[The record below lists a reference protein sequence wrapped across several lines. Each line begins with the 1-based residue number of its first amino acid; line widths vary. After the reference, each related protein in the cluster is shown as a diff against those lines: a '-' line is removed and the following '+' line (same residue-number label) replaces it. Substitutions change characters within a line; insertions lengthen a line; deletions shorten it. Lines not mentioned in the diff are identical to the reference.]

1 MRTIR
6 IGGLFSGIGAHHSAV
21 ERIAELR
28 PDIRFEI
35 IFQCDFDPK
44 TAKAY
49 DTMHGITRNL
59 EDVTK
64 VHDIGGE
71 LAVDVLFWTPPCQ
84 DISLAGKQAGNAKGS
99 GTRSA
104 LAYEVPRILEA
115 TPERERPKYLVF
127 EEVPMMISSKFI
139 DNFKD
144 LLASLS
150 ALGYQH
156 QYGIMNAADYG
167 VAQSRKRCFM
177 ISKLGGPAPRLP
189 APIPL
194 TKCLRDYLEPEP
206 VAPHYYLSEDRL
218 KGLVW
223 SNEKEQEAGRNFRFE
238 PVERESGPHDPRQ
251 GGKQENGQLS
261 EVHTMA
267 QANGTYGRRGQ
278 VYSTRGISPTVTA
291 HWHKNRDEGLI
302 G

>member
-1 MRTIR
+1 
-6 IGGLFSGIGAHHSAV
+6 
-21 ERIAELR
+21 
-28 PDIRFEI
+28 
-35 IFQCDFDPK
+35 
-44 TAKAY
+44 
-49 DTMHGITRNL
+49 
-59 EDVTK
+59 
-64 VHDIGGE
+64 
-71 LAVDVLFWTPPCQ
+71 
-84 DISLAGKQAGNAKGS
+84 
-99 GTRSA
+99 
-104 LAYEVPRILEA
+104 
-115 TPERERPKYLVF
+115 
-127 EEVPMMISSKFI
+127 MMISSKFI

-223 SNEKEQEAGRNFRFE
+223 SNEKEEAKGRNFRFA
-238 PVERESGPHDPRQ
+238 PFEREREDLVAHTIACKAGSRKTDNYLRCTRWHRQ
-251 GGKQENGQLS
+251 TA
-261 EVHTMA
+261 HTA
-267 QANGTYGRRGQ
+267 GEGR
-278 VYSTRGISPTVTA
+278 STR
-291 HWHKNRDEGLI
+291 
-302 G
+302 